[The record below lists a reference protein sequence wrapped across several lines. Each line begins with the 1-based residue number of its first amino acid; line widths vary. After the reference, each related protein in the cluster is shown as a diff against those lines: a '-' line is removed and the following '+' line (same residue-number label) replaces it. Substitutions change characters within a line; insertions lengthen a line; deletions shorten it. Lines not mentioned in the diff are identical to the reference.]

1 MKYTEVVI
9 QIPDEEQL
17 REYLMAGLLAIGYDS
32 FMETGQSVSAYIET
46 EIYNKDELTGFL
58 RGFNKNAVILEVGEL
73 PDQNWNAIWE
83 SNYEPVVVDNKC
95 VVRAPFHEKPR
106 AVEYDIVI
114 HPKMSFGTA
123 HHSTTF
129 MMIQF
134 IIECDFTGKCA
145 LDMGSGTAVLAILAS
160 MKGAKRVTA
169 IDNDEWAY
177 KNAIENCSLNDIT
190 NIDVIFGNALSIPEM
205 AYDALL
211 ANINRNILLED
222 IQHYNKRLKAGSIAV
237 LSGFYEEDLP
247 LIIAE
252 AEKSGWNFVRKKSH
266 NNWVA
271 AMFTT

>member
-1 MKYTEVVI
+1 MKYTEVII

-17 REYLMAGLLAIGYDS
+17 RERLMAGMLAIGYDS
-32 FMETGQSVSAYIET
+32 FMETGESVSAYIET
-46 EIYNKDELTGFL
+46 EIYNKEELIGFL
-58 RGFNKNAVILEVGEL
+58 RGFNKNAVLLKAGEL
-73 PDQNWNAIWE
+73 PDQNWNAVWE
-83 SNYEPVVVDNKC
+83 SNYEQVVVDNKC
-95 VVRAPFHEKPR
+95 VIRAPFHEKPE
-106 AVEYDIVI
+106 AVEFDIVI

-134 IIECDFTGKCA
+134 ILECDFAGKDV
-145 LDMGSGTAVLAILAS
+145 LDMGSGTGVLAILAS
-160 MKGAKRVTA
+160 MKGAGRVTA

-177 KNAIENCSLNDIT
+177 KNAIENCALNNIT

-211 ANINRNILLED
+211 ANINRNILVED
-222 IQHYNKRLKAGSIAV
+222 IQHYSKRLKPGSNAV

-247 LIIAE
+247 LIVAE
-252 AEKSGWNFVRKKSH
+252 AKNSGWNFVRKKSQ

-271 AMFTT
+271 AMFIT